1 LFVLPSQFTT
11 LVAISLMAVRHRAN
25 ALRGSLNYQSYKP
38 ERSYK
43 QLGFASTTRSDP
55 RSNITLFFYIFLYF
69 VISVFLINSKP

>member
-1 LFVLPSQFTT
+1 MFVLPSQFTT
-11 LVAISLMAVRHRAN
+11 LGAISLMAVRHRAG

-43 QLGFASTTRSDP
+43 QLGFASTTRCDLHSD
-55 RSNITLFFYIFLYF
+55 ITIFLYIFLYF